1 MSVCPSVRLRGVSKE
16 FLLSHSGIG
25 SIKTLLLWWQRR
37 RLERLQV
44 LKGIDLDIYPGG
56 CTALIGRNG
65 AGKST
70 LLALIARVYKPTTGE
85 IVVAGRLAPL
95 LELGAGFHPDLTGIE
110 NVLFNGVVLGL
121 TRAQVRERLPSIVSF
136 SGLEHHIDSPVRT
149 YSSGMLARLGFSVA
163 IHVDADV
170 LIVDEVLAV
179 GDLAFEERCYEKI
192 AEFRNAGKTV
202 LFVSHDLDAISR
214 VAQRCVWLSDGII
227 AADGSPQDVIREYQ
241 AAIEGH
247 EAEPL
252 TP

>member
-1 MSVCPSVRLRGVSKE
+1 MSVPPSVCLRGITKE

-44 LKGIDLDIYPGG
+44 LKGIDLDIYPGA

-70 LLALIARVYKPTTGE
+70 LLALIARVYKPTRGE
-85 IVVAGRLAPL
+85 ITVNGRLAPL

-121 TRAQVRERLPSIVSF
+121 TRAQVRERLPSIVAF
-136 SGLEHHIDSPVRT
+136 SGLERHIDAPVRT

-179 GDLAFEERCYEKI
+179 GDLGFEERCYEKI
-192 AEFRNAGKTV
+192 AQMRADGKTI
-202 LFVSHDLDAISR
+202 LFVSHDLDAIAR
-214 VAQRCVWLSDGII
+214 VAQRCIWLHDGKI
-227 AADGSPQDVIREYQ
+227 AADGSPSDVIREYQ
-241 AAIEGH
+241 LAVEGH

-252 TP
+252 RP